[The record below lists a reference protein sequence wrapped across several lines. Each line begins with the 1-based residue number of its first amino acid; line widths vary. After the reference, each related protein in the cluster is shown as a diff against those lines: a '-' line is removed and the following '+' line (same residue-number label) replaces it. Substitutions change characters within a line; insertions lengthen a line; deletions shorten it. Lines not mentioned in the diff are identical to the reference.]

1 MAGTFELFVDA
12 DAYFRFRLRAPDG
25 EVLVVSKAFA
35 DKPAAVAGISA
46 VREYAGMGLIS
57 DLCPG
62 DDGKSGGARPR
73 AASTPATGVD
83 RRVHDNEIRIR
94 ARALR
99 RPAHGP
105 GAVGVASHG
114 GDAVRQRPSLYAS
127 MPALTGTNSILFT
140 GWTVFRGARE
150 NPLAS
155 RWFCAR

>member
-25 EVLVVSKAFA
+25 TVLVVSKAFA
-35 DKPAAVAGISA
+35 DKPQAVAGITA

-57 DLCPG
+57 DLCPAETTA
-62 DDGKSGGARPR
+62 SPAASRPR

-83 RRVHDNEIRIR
+83 RRVHDNDLRIR

-105 GAVGVASHG
+105 GAIGVAS
-114 GDAVRQRPSLYAS
+114 
-127 MPALTGTNSILFT
+127 
-140 GWTVFRGARE
+140 
-150 NPLAS
+150 S
-155 RWFCAR
+155 R

>member
-57 DLCPG
+57 DLCPAETTA
-62 DDGKSGGARPR
+62 SPGARRPR
-73 AASTPATGVD
+73 AASSPATGVD

-105 GAVGVASHG
+105 GAVGVAPW
-114 GDAVRQRPSLYAS
+114 R
-127 MPALTGTNSILFT
+127 
-140 GWTVFRGARE
+140 
-150 NPLAS
+150 
-155 RWFCAR
+155 